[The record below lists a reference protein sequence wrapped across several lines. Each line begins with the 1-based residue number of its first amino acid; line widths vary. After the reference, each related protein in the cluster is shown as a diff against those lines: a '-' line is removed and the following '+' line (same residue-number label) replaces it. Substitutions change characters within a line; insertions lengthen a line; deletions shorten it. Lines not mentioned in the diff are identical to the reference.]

1 MRVLITQHFFRSD
14 ASAFPASVVNAVES
28 HGIVLGDIDEG
39 FKQELIEVDRLIE
52 AVAYDCG
59 LDVEDLTEGE
69 LDEGWIETPYGIFIT
84 TPEQC
89 VSYVILDE
97 LKQPVQLFN

>member
-14 ASAFPASVVNAVES
+14 ASTFPESVVSSVAAQ
-28 HGIVLGDIDEG
+28 GIVLGQVDEG
-39 FKQELIEVDRLIE
+39 FKQELVEVERLIE

-59 LDVEDLTEGE
+59 LEVEDLTSGE
-69 LDEGWIETPYGIFIT
+69 LDEGWKETPHGIFIT

-89 VSYVILDE
+89 VSYVILDD
-97 LKQPVQLFN
+97 LKQPIKLFN